1 MPLGGQVPCRRHSD
15 LQAGTS
21 MAWYSCSEEVLR
33 KRRLC
38 QKLSGKLRTLATAL
52 QRRTPATETPDSI
65 ASFPS
70 ASFAGMVPFSLPS
83 DSLPCLPGL
92 VITESPRL
100 CLLARPLDSTVVQT
114 MSRKEAGHWQAGGF
128 FLLSGAA
135 PASAKVIPIPQKAI
149 PAFTTDGKSHVFYRP
164 KLEHRILSHM
174 QIILSPGI
182 RNTSEHVS
190 VNTF

>member
-21 MAWYSCSEEVLR
+21 MAWYSCSEESLR

-38 QKLSGKLRTLATAL
+38 QKLSGKLRTLATGL
-52 QRRTPATETPDSI
+52 QRRTPATETPNSI

-70 ASFAGMVPFSLPS
+70 ASFRGAGMVPFSLPS

-128 FLLSGAA
+128 FYFQEHPQPLWKSSQCPRKESLLSQLT
-135 PASAKVIPIPQKAI
+135 AKVMCSTGLSLSTGSYLIC
-149 PAFTTDGKSHVFYRP
+149 
-164 KLEHRILSHM
+164 KLFLALVSEIL
-174 QIILSPGI
+174 
-182 RNTSEHVS
+182 VS
-190 VNTF
+190 TYL